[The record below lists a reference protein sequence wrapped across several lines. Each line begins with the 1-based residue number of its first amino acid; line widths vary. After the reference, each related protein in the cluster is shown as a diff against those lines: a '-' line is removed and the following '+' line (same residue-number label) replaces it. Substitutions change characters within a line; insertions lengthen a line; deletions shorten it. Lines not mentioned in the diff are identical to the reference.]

1 MESWDFECGSKLME
15 HSWRENNFVQQ
26 AMKLLQN
33 KWARTRVSWEGDY
46 ADEIYWED
54 MEKEKLLTP
63 KEFRTLIES
72 SLKDTDVIP
81 VREEI
86 GYNLYFIADYVFRKV
101 EPNTLDIEAAPQYLY
116 NIDRNEYV
124 DVNAVPDHD
133 GWAIHPLPLLTCN
146 GNGRGGGDFH
156 IPDPDSLL
164 HSGRGNT
171 GNFDLI
177 GYWCGDRLFSA
188 KELLPGFTEVHFDL
202 MERW

>member
-15 HSWRENNFVQQ
+15 HSWRENKFVQQ
-26 AMKLLQN
+26 AMRLLQN

-46 ADEIYWED
+46 ADEIHWEE

-86 GYNLYFIADYVFRKV
+86 GYNLYFIADYVFRKL
-101 EPNTLDIEAAPQYLY
+101 PPDTLNIETPPQYLY

-146 GNGRGGGDFH
+146 GNGRGGGDFWV
-156 IPDPDSLL
+156 PGPDSPLQD
-164 HSGRGNT
+164 GRQNT